1 MRAAFLI
8 TITAVF
14 AGILI
19 INAALQWAR
28 KAPVRKYPDG
38 VPVWYNERMRVVYS
52 GCYHRGRWWY
62 TLEGVDAQVRQ
73 EDID

>member
-8 TITAVF
+8 TIAAVF

-28 KAPVRKYPDG
+28 KAPVREYPDG
-38 VPVWYNERMRVVYS
+38 VPVWYSERLRVVY
-52 GCYHRGRWWY
+52 CAKYHRGRWWY
-62 TLEGVDAQVRQ
+62 ELEGIDKPVRQ
-73 EDID
+73 EDIG